1 MKKRLLGLMLL
12 LAPYMTHSSAV
23 VHIHGHKPAPAVYT
37 HTYTPVHGPLQLFD
51 MDSAN
56 PGDITRSLSNPT
68 LNQAS
73 AAIARFAAT
82 APGANSYQ
90 DIIAAIAHNPGNQL
104 AMDALRAFEQVI
116 MHLYHHEAYAIGL
129 PYSPWRSML
138 IGNGVRCE
146 WFKPL
151 SWFNPKSWISD
162 NNKKLEQ
169 LISELDQL
177 ADIANQ
183 HSITLSTRMKMTV
196 QSYKNWRN
204 GFALLLATYIGCR
217 SGGHILESL
226 AEDTSTA
233 ASAIADMSSQAAC
246 SAGNA
251 LCEAG
256 STAISTGA
264 DLANEAFNTGCD
276 LTSNVI
282 SASCDA
288 VCDITSA
295 AISTS
300 ADLACNAISSSYNAL
315 SDTTSTACSAG
326 SDLVCNALGS
336 LKFW

>member
-23 VHIHGHKPAPAVYT
+23 VHVHGHKPAPAVYS
-37 HTYTPVHGPLQLFD
+37 HTYTPAHGPLQLVD
-51 MDSAN
+51 DTTH
-56 PGDITRSLSNPT
+56 GVITQSLSNPA

-73 AAIARFAAT
+73 GTIARFAAT
-82 APGANSYQ
+82 VPGANSYQ
-90 DIIAAIAHNPGNQL
+90 DIMAAIAHNPGNQL
-104 AMDALRAFEQVI
+104 ATDALKAFEQVI
-116 MHLYHHEAYAIGL
+116 MHLYHYEAYAVGL
-129 PYSPWRSML
+129 SYSPWRSML
-138 IGNGVRCE
+138 IGNGIRYE

-204 GFALLLATYIGCR
+204 GFALLLAAYIGCR

-233 ASAIADMSSQAAC
+233 ASAIADISSQAAC

-295 AISTS
+295 A
-300 ADLACNAISSSYNAL
+300 
-315 SDTTSTACSAG
+315 CSAG